1 MDLEKLE
8 KDLLNLGVRVDLPKK
23 KEKKIKEIKSNRV
36 KFIEWLESEI
46 GILMERKTLDLK
58 INVGSKGGKV
68 KEVRSWSDLINGE
81 RQLRFKISNYSVFL
95 SKEYAKINK
104 LFLLD
109 EYKDFNDVMR
119 ILNYFRNEYKLMD
132 DKDVSFYRRVKDKDS
147 KKWKVVVV
155 K

>member
-8 KDLLNLGVRVDLPKK
+8 KDLLNLGVRVDLAKK
-23 KEKKIKEIKSNRV
+23 KEKKIKVVRSNRV

-46 GILMERKTLDLK
+46 EILMERKSLDLK

-81 RQLRFKISNYSVFL
+81 RQLRFKVSNYSVFL

-109 EYKDFNDVMR
+109 EDKDFNDVMK

-132 DKDVSFYRRVKDKDS
+132 DKDVSFYRRVKDKNS
-147 KKWKVVVV
+147 KKWKVLVL

>member
-23 KEKKIKEIKSNRV
+23 KEKKIKEVKSNRV

-68 KEVRSWSDLINGE
+68 KEVRSWSDIINGE
-81 RQLRFKISNYSVFL
+81 RQLRFKVGNYSVFL

>member
-1 MDLEKLE
+1 MDLEKIE
-8 KDLLNLGVRVDLPKK
+8 RDLLSFGVRVDVPKK
-23 KEKKIKEIKSNRV
+23 KEKKIKEVKSNRV

-46 GILMERKTLDLK
+46 GILMDRKTLDLK

-68 KEVRSWSDLINGE
+68 KEVRSWSDLSNGE
-81 RQLRFKISNYSVFL
+81 RQLRFKVSNYSVFL

-109 EYKDFNDVMR
+109 EDKDFNDVMKT
-119 ILNYFRNEYKLMD
+119 LNYFRNEYKLMD
-132 DKDVSFYRRVKDKDS
+132 DKDVNFYRRVKDKDT
-147 KKWKVVVV
+147 KKWKVVLL